1 MYQSSGVKF
10 ERKTT
15 VLLLSNKLVVT
26 SGFGGK
32 CKVIMYLLNLL
43 ICEQTCHI
51 LVWLPNPL
59 KSTTSQCVRNLRFL
73 PELHHVADAP

>member
-10 ERKTT
+10 ERKTA

-32 CKVIMYLLNLL
+32 CKVIMFIIY
-43 ICEQTCHI
+43 I
-51 LVWLPNPL
+51 L
-59 KSTTSQCVRNLRFL
+59 RNT
-73 PELHHVADAP
+73 HQKAMS

>member
-32 CKVIMYLLNLL
+32 CKVVMYLPSLL

-59 KSTTSQCVRNLRFL
+59 KSTTSQYVRNLRFL
-73 PELHHVADAP
+73 PELHHVVDAP